1 MLRHTRKMLR
11 FKPNKL
17 FTFKKANKKANR
29 ITKLNASSQSQK
41 KKYYKKKSTSA
52 KNFRTNHY
60 HQIKLVQNLLMPLI
74 RLKLSLSKRIKD
86 VSKRLW
92 HPGSVNGSF

>member
-1 MLRHTRKMLR
+1 MSPTSLLP
-11 FKPNKL
+11 F
-17 FTFKKANKKANR
+17 
-29 ITKLNASSQSQK
+29 SK
-41 KKYYKKKSTSA
+41 KKITPV
-52 KNFRTNHY
+52 KNFGNNHY